1 MVPDNMNDL
10 DEKRQVLII
19 SGGVVKRS
27 EAIKISGIEKKRI
40 IFVAIVLVGLSI
52 KCNKQFWLSLA
63 ERSFHSTY
71 A

>member
-27 EAIKISGIEKKRI
+27 EAIKISGIEKNEL
-40 IFVAIVLVGLSI
+40 FLYL
-52 KCNKQFWLSLA
+52 L
-63 ERSFHSTY
+63 Y
-71 A
+71 